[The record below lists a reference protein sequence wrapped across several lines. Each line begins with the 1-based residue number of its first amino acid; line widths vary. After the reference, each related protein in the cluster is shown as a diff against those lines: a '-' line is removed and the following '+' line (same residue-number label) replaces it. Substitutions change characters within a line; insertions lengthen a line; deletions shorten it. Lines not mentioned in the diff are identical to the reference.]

1 MTHRKDFLKKYK
13 LEDKGYSLEELS
25 KISGE
30 PLSTLQQVYNRGI
43 GAYKTNPLSVRMKG
57 TFKKGVKAPMSKKL
71 SKEMWAFARVYSY
84 LQKNPKHDNDLRG
97 GADLLAQKEYPLNY
111 PDDAVRVLNAMSFT
125 DGKELKIMGS
135 MALKSQLYA
144 GDYDGYEVVEVD
156 YTTDKAALNY
166 LVKKFKEIIKR
177 LKAIPHTHIGDCKAG
192 LVEEWRVIPK
202 KGFSK
207 LGATKKTQELL
218 DAHIISP
225 EEAKKALSLIQ
236 EGSADAEK
244 EIKYHIIRWTP
255 KEILKGKKKLRDG
268 RVYTLQEA
276 FSSPTI
282 TKLDV
287 VSLINGIYTEFSVI
301 YEFHNGKKALN
312 PDIIDPEKSLKDD
325 IQFYLSKGERYK
337 ALKRKF
343 ALAKLKGEPIESY
356 HSIINSDLGKLYVV
370 LSDVRTLADLL
381 DAHPLPKASIKS
393 SISAFKH
400 RLSSIYDAET
410 YLRNEKQLLA
420 DLNAVINLPRAKQ
433 LPLLRKIEAS
443 LSNYLNKETVKKGGT
458 SYERCF

>member
-1 MTHRKDFLKKYK
+1 MTHRTDFLKKYK

-30 PLSTLQQVYNRGI
+30 PLSILQQVYNRGI

-57 TFKKGVKAPMSKKL
+57 TFKKGVKAPMSRKL
-71 SKEMWAFARVYSY
+71 SKEQWAFARTYSY
-84 LQKNPKHDNDLRG
+84 LMKNPKHDNDLRG
-97 GADLLAQKEYPLNY
+97 GNLLAQKEYPLNY
-111 PDDAVRVLNAMSFT
+111 PEEAVRVLNAMSFT

-144 GDYDGYEVVEVD
+144 GDYDGYEIVEVD

-192 LVEEWRVIPK
+192 LVEDWRVIPK

-218 DAHIISP
+218 DTKVISP
-225 EEAKKALSLIQ
+225 EEAKTALSLIQ
-236 EGSADAEK
+236 EGKSDAEK
-244 EIKYHIIRWTP
+244 EVKFHIIRWTP

-287 VSLINGIYTEFSVI
+287 VALIKDVYTEFSVI

-312 PDIIDPEKSLKDD
+312 PDIIDPEKSLKED

-381 DAHPLPKASIKS
+381 ESKPLPKASIKT
-393 SISAFKH
+393 SISSFKH
-400 RLSSIYDAET
+400 RLSTIYDAES
-410 YLRNEKQLLA
+410 YLKNEKQLLA
-420 DLNAVINLPRAKQ
+420 DLNAVIKLPRAKQ
-433 LPLLRKIEAS
+433 LTLLRKIEAS
-443 LSNYLNKETVKKGGT
+443 LSNYLNKETVKKGGN
-458 SYERCF
+458 SYEKCF